1 MANSALVQQ
10 FLGNVIPGIICGE
23 PTQIKFT
30 SITQTRRV
38 TSLATETNI
47 SVGTGVRKIFLYHSF
62 NDNTADILMAS

>member
-30 SITQTRRV
+30 TITQTRRI

-47 SVGTGVRKIFLYHSF
+47 SVGTGVRKIF
-62 NDNTADILMAS
+62 